1 MAICLTLSCKQRSQQ
16 VQMDESAFVFGTEHI
31 DGDAADYS
39 RPAVIMGHIANR
51 EVYAKTQEISLVI
64 PFYDRVSDK
73 QTSAIYDD
81 RFAFSLSPYAPRTI
95 SMPPYVAHMVVC
107 PGDSIHVE
115 LDFADLAKVVYSGDV
130 PGISINGGKPRPPDR
145 LACVRLTE
153 DACQDALLAKARDHG
168 LWAFSIGITHRF
180 QCGDGSFDFSDIDR
194 LVRHILSIWP
204 EAYFYS
210 VAVVVKLG
218 ICSPP

>member
-1 MAICLTLSCKQRSQQ
+1 MIRHIHYNHLHGEVFFPGIALLMAICLTLSCKQRSQQ

-115 LDFADLAKVVYSGDV
+115 LDFADLAKVVLSAKIPYRVFCEGFFVNSGPKNV
-130 PGISINGGKPRPPDR
+130 PKIEN
-145 LACVRLTE
+145 LN
-153 DACQDALLAKARDHG
+153 
-168 LWAFSIGITHRF
+168 
-180 QCGDGSFDFSDIDR
+180 
-194 LVRHILSIWP
+194 
-204 EAYFYS
+204 
-210 VAVVVKLG
+210 
-218 ICSPP
+218 